1 MGHLP
6 QLKLSVLA
14 HNKQKPLKDYK
25 HMLSPQ
31 KFFNN
36 VSADKARTPVRFII
50 GLATG
55 LVGIADMLS
64 AIVPKLNWDIQ
75 GQRPLLP
82 LQSHQEGEQNTKD
95 RRNASR
101 CWRKE
106 CSGFRGVEHGPSP

>member
-6 QLKLSVLA
+6 LLKLSVLA

-25 HMLSPQ
+25 HMLSLQ

-64 AIVPKLNWDIQ
+64 AIVPKLNWDILLGSYTSDFPQ
-75 GQRPLLP
+75 GPQKLTVVRSEEHTSE
-82 LQSHQEGEQNTKD
+82 LQSQSNLVCRLLLEKQK
-95 RRNASR
+95 
-101 CWRKE
+101 
-106 CSGFRGVEHGPSP
+106 